1 MLRRSTIFLGLM
13 LTGSLA
19 AAALVSEDDAQPGE
33 VVAPLVNG
41 KVSRRVASV
50 EPPLPALQLDKLVRA
65 EVSES
70 EPERDPFAGKSWYL
84 PPPPPTPAEVKVQE
98 APRPTAPPLPFGYL
112 GRMLEDDGH
121 VVVYLTQGT
130 RVYSVSQGDTLDG
143 IYRLESVASNQL
155 VLTYLPLDTKQ
166 ILNTGDS
173 AISGLAQMA
182 NIDSVPEVQQAVP
195 ETAQM
200 PDAVNQ

>member
-19 AAALVSEDDAQPGE
+19 AAALVSEEDAQPGE

-65 EVSES
+65 EVSE
-70 EPERDPFAGKSWYL
+70 PELDPFAGKSWYL
-84 PPPPPTPAEVKVQE
+84 PPPPPSPAEVKVQE
-98 APRPTAPPLPFGYL
+98 APRPTAPPLPFSYM
-112 GRMLEDDGH
+112 GRMLEEDGH
-121 VVVYLTQGT
+121 VVVYLTQGAS
-130 RVYSVSQGDTLDG
+130 VYSVSQGDTLDG
-143 IYRLESVASNQL
+143 TYRLERVASNQL

-173 AISGLAQMA
+173 AISGMGQMA
-182 NIDSVPEVQQAVP
+182 NVDSVPEVPQAAP
-195 ETAQM
+195 EPAQM
-200 PDAVNQ
+200 QDAGSQ